1 MFKRFYSKIAEF
13 FKDLRSELKKV
24 TYPTK
29 SETVGSTAVVLV
41 FVFIVGIFLAMIDA
55 LLVKLVRQIIQ

>member
-1 MFKRFYSKIAEF
+1 MFKRLYLQIVEF

-24 TYPTK
+24 TYPTR
-29 SETVGSTAVVLV
+29 SETVGSTAVVLI
-41 FVFIVGIFLAMIDA
+41 FVFIVGIFLAMTDT